1 MSSSS
6 SVGRTLF
13 QGVVVIASILLAFGA
28 NAWWVDRTTEIES
41 LELVLRDLGDTTD
54 QLQAF
59 STYSAGAGH
68 SALAAYGALSKR
80 APYDK
85 NTIRSHLLRVNRSTL
100 QLPMAGYSD
109 LLNSGDLKTIGSG
122 GLRDSLVG
130 FYESAERRQ
139 AIIENNNSVYIDG
152 QLIPALFEKGLIL
165 PHFNGNAGDEASNR
179 ANGSINNQLGA
190 TFSHRPDP
198 IWNFPIDS
206 REWRTLRSTLLTSA
220 QVHAVG
226 ENFANEMILEAQR
239 LEDAIVIYLNER

>member
-13 QGVVVIASILLAFGA
+13 QGVVVVASILLAFGA
-28 NAWWVDRTTEIES
+28 NAWWVDRATEIES
-41 LELVLRDLGDTTD
+41 LELVLRDLGETTE
-54 QLQAF
+54 QLQEF
-59 STYSAGAGH
+59 SKYSSGAGN

-85 NTIRSHLLRVNRSTL
+85 NTIRTHLLRVNRSTL

-109 LLNSGDLKTIGSG
+109 LLNSGDLKTLGSRN
-122 GLRDSLVG
+122 LRATLVE

-139 AIIENNNSVYIDG
+139 AIIENNNKVYIDG
-152 QLIPALFEKGLIL
+152 QLVPALYERGLIL
-165 PHFNGNAGDEASNR
+165 PHINSNVGNETSDQ
-179 ANGSINNQLGA
+179 ANGAINNKLGPGFA
-190 TFSHRPDP
+190 HRPDP
-198 IWNFPIDS
+198 IWNFPTDS

>member
-41 LELVLRDLGDTTD
+41 LELVLHDLSDTAR

-59 STYSAGAGH
+59 SAYSAGAGE

-85 NTIRSHLLRVNRSTL
+85 NAIRSHLLRVNRGTL

-109 LLNSGDLKTIGSG
+109 LINSGDLRTIGNSN
-122 GLRDSLVG
+122 LRNALVE

-139 AIIENNNSVYIDG
+139 AIIENNNRVYIDG
-152 QLIPALFEKGLIL
+152 QLVPALFEKGLIL
-165 PHFNGNAGDEASNR
+165 PHSNGNAGSDESNI
-179 ANGSINNQLGA
+179 AHSSINNKIDPS
-190 TFSHRPDP
+190 FSHRPDP

-226 ENFANEMILEAQR
+226 ENFANEMVLEAQR
-239 LEDAIVIYLNER
+239 LEDAIVIYLNDR

>member
-41 LELVLRDLGDTTD
+41 LELVLRDLGETTE
-54 QLQAF
+54 QLQEF
-59 STYSAGAGH
+59 STYSAGAGY
-68 SALAAYGALSKR
+68 SALAAYSALSKR

-100 QLPMAGYSD
+100 QLPMAGYAD
-109 LLNSGDLKTIGSG
+109 LLNSGDLKTIGNG
-122 GLRDSLVG
+122 GLRDALVG

-152 QLIPALFEKGLIL
+152 QLIPALFERGLIL
-165 PHFNGNAGDEASNR
+165 PHFDGNAGSESGNQ
-179 ANGSINNQLGA
+179 ANGSINNQLGVS
-190 TFSHRPDP
+190 FSHRPDP
-198 IWNFPIDS
+198 IWNFPLAS
-206 REWRTLRSTLLTSA
+206 REWRTLRSTLLTAA

-226 ENFANEMILEAQR
+226 KNFANEMILEAQR